1 MTTGKKVEEFDGSR
15 KIHRD
20 NSFNDARAKL
30 NEQKNQSSFE
40 VSGDT
45 ADSDINST
53 LNSEVTLTATEILK
67 NLNIE
72 NAVKNKNILRDSY
85 GKYDSSQKPMIPEL
99 N

>member
-1 MTTGKKVEEFDGSR
+1 MTTGKKVEEFDESR

-20 NSFNDARAKL
+20 NSFNDARANL

-45 ADSDINST
+45 ADSDINSI
-53 LNSEVTLTATEILK
+53 LNSEVTLTDTEILK

-72 NAVKNKNILRDSY
+72 NAVKNMNILRDSY
-85 GKYDSSQKPMIPEL
+85 GKYDSSQNPMIPEL